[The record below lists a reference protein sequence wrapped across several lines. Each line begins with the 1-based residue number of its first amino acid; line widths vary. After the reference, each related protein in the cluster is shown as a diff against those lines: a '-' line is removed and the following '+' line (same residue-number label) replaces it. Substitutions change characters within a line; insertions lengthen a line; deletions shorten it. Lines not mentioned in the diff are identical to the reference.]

1 MPENF
6 GVKPKK
12 ILALRQKELMTKKDR
27 DRLMEAIEKEI
38 AKSGQIR
45 ILVELD
51 EPRAND
57 PGALIEDLNWIKIHS
72 ENINR
77 VAIVGEQIWEETWI
91 AIAGLFVRVEMK
103 YFDRRQLKEVR
114 RWLSE

>member
-1 MPENF
+1 MPVNF
-6 GVKPKK
+6 SGKPKN
-12 ILALRQKELMTKKDR
+12 ILTLRLKELMAKKDR
-27 DRLMEAIEKEI
+27 DRLMQALEKEI

-45 ILVELD
+45 ILLELD

-57 PGALIEDLNWIKIHS
+57 PGALIEDLNWLKIHS

-91 AIAGLFVRVEMK
+91 AIAGLFGRVEVK